1 MIRIK
6 RDWPSLIGLIILAL
20 AVLGLLFS
28 TLIEAWVF
36 HYSGGLIAF
45 LVLLGAGIAIFI
57 EAKRLW
63 LSPLDKVER
72 VLLISQGLA
81 VIAGGLT
88 AYALSHELGLGP
100 VIAASLVGLLA
111 SLIWPQTSIAAYCG
125 AFVGMTSNILFFN
138 YWEVTLAGLIAAVVF
153 TLTQDIFRGVGGKLG
168 TIALVGTALT
178 GLSLN
183 REFLILP
190 IGDWQVNALVMATA
204 MLATPIT
211 FYFNINRKHGPVL
224 ASAIV
229 GLAGGLILP
238 AVLPQFGA
246 TLAVVSI
253 CASFAGMTSKERCP
267 DFWHIFITGF
277 FTGVTFV
284 YSTPLLG
291 GAGGKL
297 GTIAFGAVLGT
308 CGLKRLMAWIR
319 NPRRL
324 KDEDQG
330 A

>member
-1 MIRIK
+1 MQLASSRKIIRIIILLFIALA
-6 RDWPSLIGLIILAL
+6 PSLQPAAAAAQNQEDTPAPLAPVGTNTPNPEGIILHT
-20 AVLGLLFS
+20 VQYGE
-28 TLIEAWVF
+28 TL
-36 HYSGGLIAF
+36 Y
-45 LVLLGAGIAIFI
+45 
-57 EAKRLW
+57 
-63 LSPLDKVER
+63 
-72 VLLISQGLA
+72 
-81 VIAGGLT
+81 
-88 AYALSHELGLGP
+88 
-100 VIAASLVGLLA
+100 
-111 SLIWPQTSIAAYCG
+111 
-125 AFVGMTSNILFFN
+125 
-138 YWEVTLAGLIAAVVF
+138 
-153 TLTQDIFRGVGGKLG
+153 